1 MSPEELAQAASEPNQ
16 FALQW
21 VQAVVDNQAETV
33 WPQMTPDFRLS
44 LAQWWLTDNPE
55 ALDDPSAASLDRE
68 ELARLLAAEKPEH
81 ILFRPLARVSLREL
95 GNGFGGLDVS
105 QLGPG
110 TRPRPIGPDLELVRL
125 FYLPDLDQDD
135 AGNYVFAA
143 GAAARAVSV
152 LVERR
157 DPGWAVAG
165 VGEYLTRPGWPP
177 RYERVVQSAD

>member
-1 MSPEELAQAASEPNQ
+1 MSPEELAEAASEPNQ

-21 VQAVVDNQAETV
+21 VQAVVDNQAEIV

-44 LAQWWLTDNPE
+44 LSQWWLIHNPE
-55 ALDDPSAASLDRE
+55 ALNDPSAASVDRD
-68 ELARLLAAEKPEH
+68 ELARILAAEKPEH
-81 ILFRPLARVSLREL
+81 ILFRQLARVLLREL
-95 GNGFGGLDVS
+95 RKSFGGLDVS

-110 TRPRPIGPDLELVRL
+110 TRPRPMGLDLELVRL
-125 FYLPDLDQDD
+125 FYLPDLDHDD
-135 AGNYVFAA
+135 DGNYVFAA

-165 VGEYLTRPGWPP
+165 IGEHLMRPGWPP
-177 RYERVVQSAD
+177 AYERVVQSGD